1 MSTLI
6 VLIDENACS
15 NLANLAQIIQNI
27 RNLQTIVERNMRN
40 RTTCRRAYKRNRL
53 NKIYIMQANKQFV
66 FLIVFLIDLNF
77 ANQSNKQALSFISR
91 VLR

>member
-40 RTTCRRAYKRNRL
+40 RTTCRRAYKKNR
-53 NKIYIMQANKQFV
+53 
-66 FLIVFLIDLNF
+66 
-77 ANQSNKQALSFISR
+77 
-91 VLR
+91 